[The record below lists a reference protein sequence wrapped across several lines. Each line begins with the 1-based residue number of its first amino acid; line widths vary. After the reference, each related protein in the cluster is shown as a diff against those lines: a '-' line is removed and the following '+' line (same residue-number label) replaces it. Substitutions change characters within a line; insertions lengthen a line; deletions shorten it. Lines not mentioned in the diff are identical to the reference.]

1 MKQHKLFYGSSY
13 DRGLIHLLKIWPE
26 IRTAVP
32 DATLDICYG
41 WGLFVKV
48 FNTNPERM
56 SWKAR
61 MDELMKQDGI
71 TEHGRVG
78 QDKLGDIRRECGIW
92 AYPTDFTE
100 INCITA
106 LQAQNDGLVPVVMEL
121 GALTETVGSGVRV
134 KGDIY
139 IKEDRAKYRDELIS
153 MMTDEKRW
161 KLESAKAIE
170 FSKSFYWEDLAKK
183 WMGLF

>member
-1 MKQHKLFYGSSY
+1 MKQTKLFYGSSY
-13 DRGLIHLLKIWPE
+13 DRGLQHLLKIWPE
-26 IRTAVP
+26 IKTAVP

-41 WGLFVKV
+41 WELFVKGYG
-48 FNTNPERM
+48 NNPERM
-56 SWKAR
+56 SWKGR

-78 QDKLGDIRRECGIW
+78 QGELGEIRRECGIW

-121 GALTETVGSGVRV
+121 GALDETVGSGVRV

-139 IKEDRAKYRDELIS
+139 IKEDREKYRDELIA
-153 MMTDEKRW
+153 MMTDEERW
-161 KLESAKAIE
+161 KKESVKAVE